1 VAFSP
6 LVGPSELG
14 FIHCFCSTQ
23 IPVDGFESKLITTHL
38 ATHQKNTHDLY
49 GFFHKLFHHNP
60 QVRGS
65 NP

>member
-1 VAFSP
+1 VSRTWT
-6 LVGPSELG
+6 SG
-14 FIHCFCSTQ
+14 FVLFCCLKHPTEGNQ
-23 IPVDGFESKLITTHL
+23 SKLITTHL
-38 ATHQKNTHDLY
+38 ASHQKNTFDLY